1 MLEEI
6 KKIKFE
12 INVIKNEK
20 EKKLEIN
27 PVIYSPSKI
36 IKTELFKQLNNWIN
50 PLSSLKFQLLF
61 TASINGD
68 SAETFHKVC
77 DGKGPT
83 VTIVKGANGYIF
95 GGYVTVPFSSDGQS
109 HYDDKAFLFSL
120 TNMKKFPI
128 KIKEQAVRHISI
140 WGPYLGYFNHCDL
153 AIHTGCLKNKRSYC
167 EPKSYEFNRTDLIGT
182 EERNFCVNEYE
193 VYLVN

>member
-83 VTIVKGANGYIF
+83 VTIVKGANGYNF
-95 GGYVTVPFSSDGQS
+95 GGSVT
-109 HYDDKAFLFSL
+109 
-120 TNMKKFPI
+120 
-128 KIKEQAVRHISI
+128 
-140 WGPYLGYFNHCDL
+140 GPCS
-153 AIHTGCLKNKRSYC
+153 T
-167 EPKSYEFNRTDLIGT
+167 
-182 EERNFCVNEYE
+182 
-193 VYLVN
+193 